1 MTGSPQEESWACQPH
16 LGVGPSGPET
26 RTGGLPS
33 RVRLRGFPGGGG
45 CRASEPR
52 PGPSHLASDA
62 HSPPRLPS
70 AAPGSATTQTQRL
83 AESGRAVPAAGGRRL
98 LPGGCRPCARR
109 CPRSLSL
116 RPCSACASKETQPP
130 CLRNGEWQGLDVDE
144 RLSGRFVVLSL
155 WGR

>member
-1 MTGSPQEESWACQPH
+1 MTGSPQEESRACQPH

-26 RTGGLPS
+26 RIGGLPS

-45 CRASEPR
+45 CQASEPR

-98 LPGGCRPCARR
+98 LPGGCRPC
-109 CPRSLSL
+109 
-116 RPCSACASKETQPP
+116 SACTLKETQPP
-130 CLRNGEWQGLDVDE
+130 CLRNGEWQGLEVDE

>member
-16 LGVGPSGPET
+16 LGVGPSGPKT
-26 RTGGLPS
+26 RIGGLPS

-98 LPGGCRPCARR
+98 LPGGCRPCAPCPSAPARR
-109 CPRSLSL
+109 APRRKPNL
-116 RPCSACASKETQPP
+116 RVFVT
-130 CLRNGEWQGLDVDE
+130 G
-144 RLSGRFVVLSL
+144 SGRDWTWTSVFQAASSSSVCGVVNH
-155 WGR
+155 

>member
-1 MTGSPQEESWACQPH
+1 MTGSPQEESRACQPH
-16 LGVGPSGPET
+16 LGVGPSGPKT

-83 AESGRAVPAAGGRRL
+83 AESGRAVPAAGGQEAASRRL
-98 LPGGCRPCARR
+98 SPLRP
-109 CPRSLSL
+109 LSL
-116 RPCSACASKETQPP
+116 HPCSACASKETQPP
-130 CLRNGEWQGLDVDE
+130 CLRNGEWQGLEVDE